1 MAGMRARVAAVL
13 VVMATVFGSACGSAG
28 GPPEVT
34 QEATQEPTP
43 TPTTPQRPPADGPLI
58 DTAAAVNQLGFAVH
72 GGVLA
77 ELEGENVVTSPWS
90 LASLLAIL
98 AAAAEGETAAQL
110 EAVLGGTDGSEEGLG
125 LLSESLRSATSVQLR
140 LASGL
145 WANSELD
152 VDEAA
157 LADLAERFD
166 AQLVSLPLGD
176 ESTATA
182 IDRWVAEQTDGMI
195 RNLAEPLGLPD
206 PELAAAVATA
216 LAFVGE
222 WTQGFDEQAS
232 GPGTFT
238 LADGSDVEVAM
249 MRRTDPSTPWFADAE
264 VEVVRLPYGG
274 DERFGMEVVLP
285 APELALEDLAR
296 ELDAGRWDDLVQ
308 QLAPTE
314 VEVVLPSFTLRS
326 RVGLAE
332 VLGQLGVERAFRPDA
347 EFGPITD
354 GPLALTDV
362 AQVTFVEVTEQG
374 TRAAAASAGAIG
386 DDDAAGPLRFEVDR
400 PFLFT
405 IRDGETGTVL
415 LLGTVHDPRG

>member
-1 MAGMRARVAAVL
+1 
-13 VVMATVFGSACGSAG
+13 
-28 GPPEVT
+28 
-34 QEATQEPTP
+34 
-43 TPTTPQRPPADGPLI
+43 
-58 DTAAAVNQLGFAVH
+58 
-72 GGVLA
+72 
-77 ELEGENVVTSPWS
+77 
-90 LASLLAIL
+90 
-98 AAAAEGETAAQL
+98 
-110 EAVLGGTDGSEEGLG
+110 
-125 LLSESLRSATSVQLR
+125 
-140 LASGL
+140 
-145 WANSELD
+145 
-152 VDEAA
+152 
-157 LADLAERFD
+157 
-166 AQLVSLPLGD
+166 
-176 ESTATA
+176 
-182 IDRWVAEQTDGMI
+182 
-195 RNLAEPLGLPD
+195 
-206 PELAAAVATA
+206 
-216 LAFVGE
+216 
-222 WTQGFDEQAS
+222 
-232 GPGTFT
+232 
-238 LADGSDVEVAM
+238 M
-249 MRRTDPSTPWFADAE
+249 MRRTDPSAGWFADDE
-264 VEVVRLPYGG
+264 VEVVRLPYGE

-285 APELALEDLAR
+285 APQLALEDLAR

-405 IRDGETGTVL
+405 ISDGETGTVL